1 MDRNALHN
9 VLLFA
14 SLTGMEKFLT
24 QESRQLVFLSLIFPL
39 QYAMPG
45 EHHLLHK
52 SVSPGYMVLRR
63 YKISWVSASAGVN
76 WHNPCEVRGSTAN
89 YICKGSGSAVPEIKS
104 KKSSKIL
111 HSHTQVRT
119 GIAQQ
124 LLQVSLK
131 QH

>member
-1 MDRNALHN
+1 
-9 VLLFA
+9 
-14 SLTGMEKFLT
+14 
-24 QESRQLVFLSLIFPL
+24 
-39 QYAMPG
+39 MPG
-45 EHHLLHK
+45 ENHLLHK
-52 SVSPGYMVLRR
+52 SVSPGYMVLRG

-76 WHNPCEVRGSTAN
+76 WYNPCGVKGTIAN
-89 YICKGSGSAVPEIKS
+89 YACKGSGSTVPEIKS

-119 GIAQQ
+119 GIAKQ